1 MIITR
6 CEELRREGEGAGW
19 SRGGG
24 GRAPGAGRSGEAHSS
39 ATSPRPS
46 ASLMGAM
53 SIGGWATRTMPHRVS
68 APHAS
73 SAGESRSDEL
83 PAVRRTVVSISTPLK
98 MVNASL

>member
-1 MIITR
+1 
-6 CEELRREGEGAGW
+6 
-19 SRGGG
+19 
-24 GRAPGAGRSGEAHSS
+24 
-39 ATSPRPS
+39 
-46 ASLMGAM
+46 MGAM
-53 SIGGWATRTMPHRVS
+53 SIGGWATRTMPHSVS